1 MALFI
6 GVADKADR
14 ARATVYL
21 SNLNPDEVEWD
32 EFEMNRVEFRDK
44 SHRTTSDGN
53 THMPSDIAI
62 GLLTNILQAAGI
74 PYTRIDI

>member
-1 MALFI
+1 
-6 GVADKADR
+6 
-14 ARATVYL
+14 
-21 SNLNPDEVEWD
+21 
-32 EFEMNRVEFRDK
+32 MNRVEFRDK